1 MNKFVPIINEKELLE
16 DVAEMI
22 GNYLDVEYED
32 ALSVL
37 KLPDNAWFMEQV
49 LDEMFEAE
57 ANYITEKC
65 SILFEKEK

>member
-1 MNKFVPIINEKELLE
+1 MFVPIINEKELLE

-32 ALSVL
+32 ALAVL

-57 ANYITEKC
+57 SNYIAEKC
-65 SILFEKEK
+65 NILFEKDR

>member
-65 SILFEKEK
+65 NILFEKEK